1 MFLQQLLHTIPI
13 TEKTRHPPTIT
24 NIVAILISVF
34 QYLALT
40 IHPSVLRKKTAQ
52 TINDE
57 KIYLYLISLT
67 SITLI
72 ISEIKAI
79 NKASFQLLILN

>member
-52 TINDE
+52 TINDGE
-57 KIYLYLISLT
+57 NISL
-67 SITLI
+67 SNI
-72 ISEIKAI
+72 INVNNI
-79 NKASFQLLILN
+79 NNIRNKSNK